1 MFEPKWR
8 FYFNVGIFILIII
21 MLGFV
26 MIKIVSAQDDIWI
39 PPTQNGVCNGT
50 QTCFCSGK
58 AVDCPCDADPC
69 KVCGPTSPECAQ
81 AHPGQTNPEQT
92 KPVQPAVPE
101 CTGPQTCFCSG
112 KAVTCPCN
120 PDPCVI
126 CGPTSPECIGQ
137 FTVVQRAVPQKP
149 SNNTTEKSSCL
160 QLLSNGF
167 LLNTFDHIWWSQ
179 ILNCFAVNDFGLTWS
194 AFINNIYYFW
204 FEFINSQFIN
214 SIFHSSCWGIR
225 CCTTPVING
234 SYHKCS
240 DCNKAF
246 EPTAITGPYPYK
258 GVCNVGNVN
267 RYDAS
272 MCQIIDCKK

>member
-1 MFEPKWR
+1 MFRLKQR
-8 FYFNVGIFILIII
+8 FYFNGWVFILIII
-21 MLGFV
+21 VLGFLMV
-26 MIKIVSAQDDIWI
+26 KIVLAQDDIWI

-69 KVCGPTSPECAQ
+69 KICGPTSPECAQ
-81 AHPGQTNPEQT
+81 ANPGQTNPEEPTVPENTGQYT
-92 KPVQPAVPE
+92 PVQPAVP
-101 CTGPQTCFCSG
+101 
-112 KAVTCPCN
+112 KK
-120 PDPCVI
+120 I
-126 CGPTSPECIGQ
+126 Y
-137 FTVVQRAVPQKP
+137 
-149 SNNTTEKSSCL
+149 NNTTEELTCL

-167 LLNTFDHIWWSQ
+167 LLNTFDSAWWSK
-179 ILNCFAVNDFGLTWS
+179 ILACFAANDFDPAWS
-194 AFINNIYYFW
+194 AFVNDTFYPTW
-204 FEFINSQFIN
+204 FAFINFQFITDISHN
-214 SIFHSSCWGIR
+214 SCWGMR

-258 GVCNVGNVN
+258 GYCNVGKVN

-272 MCQIIDCKK
+272 LCQIIDCKK